1 MISGRRLGDGTAA
14 LMRLAVWLL
23 PPHRKE
29 WGAAMFNELEFLPS
43 RAAAARWALGCTLT
57 SVRERLVFELG
68 WTNMTRR
75 ILKFTAAAGILLVT
89 FLAGVY
95 IIAKPYQRERIQ
107 IMVRHALSPDSSQAG
122 SQQPGN

>member
-1 MISGRRLGDGTAA
+1 MMSGRRTCGGTAA
-14 LMRLAVWLL
+14 LMRLALWLL

-29 WGAAMFNELEFLPS
+29 WGAAMINELEFLAS
-43 RAAAARWALGCTLT
+43 RAAAARWAVGCALT
-57 SVRERLVFELG
+57 CVRERIVFELG

-75 ILKFTAAAGILLVT
+75 ILKFTMAAGIVVVA

-107 IMVRHALSPDSSQAG
+107 IMVRHALTAESSQAA
-122 SQQPGN
+122 PR